1 MNKDIN
7 IKKIHQQKKDG
18 YKASRLEL
26 IFEGKSVDSTL
37 VNTIRRLALETVPTY
52 AFCKQSISIEKNDTI
67 FDNDY
72 MKLRLSQLTY
82 PNVKS
87 KIYYLP
93 EKYWKNNNIQEK
105 HPDDKKKLEMYIN
118 VHNTNNTNMNIFT
131 NTPGVEFYEDNKKVD
146 NLFDPTCPM
155 LLIQLRPTEQFIARC
170 VGVLGV
176 GLKSDI
182 WGASA
187 NCYYE
192 ELSEHKYKF
201 ILESAGQVEERKII
215 IKSCQ
220 YLIRRLEYLKDIIGD
235 LIKEDKQDQD
245 KQDSKISKY
254 MIILED
260 ENHTVGYILND
271 YLQNHDKV
279 LFSGVSKEFLLI
291 NTMTI
296 KLITKSKP
304 NQIVIEAIDDI
315 IDTFDYIHKLVKKF
329 K

>member
-1 MNKDIN
+1 MDIT

-18 YKASRLEL
+18 YKCSRLEL
-26 IFEGKSVDSTL
+26 IFEGKMVDSTL
-37 VNTIRRLALETVPTY
+37 VNTIRRLCLETVPTY
-52 AFCKQSISIEKNDTI
+52 AFCKQSINIEKNDTI

-72 MKLRLSQLTY
+72 MKLRLSQITY

-93 EKYWKNNNIQEK
+93 EKYWKNNNIQDK
-105 HPDDKKKLEMYIN
+105 HPDDKKKLEMHIN
-118 VHNTNNTNMNIFT
+118 VNNKSNINMNIFT

-146 NLFDPTCPM
+146 DLFDPKYPM
-155 LLIQLRPTEQFIARC
+155 LLIQLRPNEQFIARAI
-170 VGVLGV
+170 GILGV

-192 ELSEHKYKF
+192 ELNTNKYRF
-201 ILESAGQVEERKII
+201 ILESAGQIEERKII

-220 YLIRRLEYLKDIIGD
+220 YIIKRLEYLKDIISD
-235 LIKEDKQDQD
+235 IIKEEINDNDNKV
-245 KQDSKISKY
+245 SKY
-254 MIILED
+254 IINLED
-260 ENHTVGYILND
+260 ENHTVAYILND

-304 NQIVIEAIDDI
+304 NPIVIESIDDI
-315 IDTFDYIHKLVKKF
+315 IKTFDYIHKLVKKF